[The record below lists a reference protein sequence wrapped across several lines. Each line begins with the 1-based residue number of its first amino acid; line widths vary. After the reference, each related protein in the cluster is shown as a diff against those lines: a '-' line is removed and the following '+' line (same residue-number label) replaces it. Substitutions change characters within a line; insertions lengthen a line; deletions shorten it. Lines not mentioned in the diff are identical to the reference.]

1 MESDIDVVGDEVKI
15 NKLSI
20 RDKMLL
26 KRNFNRLRHSEN
38 FQAGRVIEDPG
49 GSPSHTGL
57 HDGKSFTFWA
67 LIGLLYL
74 FALINLVLTLTLMTM
89 LRIGWGMETIE
100 MLPLLNMVK
109 LYGDIDLGKLYKDDG
124 YFSSFK
130 DSGLR
135 ITGRQGGSVH
145 IDVNFGVN
153 RTRRML
159 SIEPEGVRVTNVKEF
174 NVYDPTDHLPIF
186 STGFR
191 SADFGLPRGVK
202 KLDVQQVRTSRIIS
216 PIEDDLTLRSET
228 YTRLKGNEG
237 ISMEGRTITWTA
249 DKDIFLKSVNGS
261 LTLAAENGIFLEVKK
276 LPFVK
281 KNLFLDSNLHNAAF
295 KLCVCMPGGRIFRV
309 KADDIMSHNACHNI
323 NTSPE
328 HHPCR

>member
-1 MESDIDVVGDEVKI
+1 MFWS
-15 NKLSI
+15 
-20 RDKMLL
+20 
-26 KRNFNRLRHSEN
+26 
-38 FQAGRVIEDPG
+38 
-49 GSPSHTGL
+49 
-57 HDGKSFTFWA
+57 FWA

-186 STGFR
+186 ST
-191 SADFGLPRGVK
+191 V
-202 KLDVQQVRTSRIIS
+202 
-216 PIEDDLTLRSET
+216 LTLTLMTMLRIGWGMET
-228 YTRLKGNEG
+228 IEMLPLLNMVKLYGDIDLGKLY
-237 ISMEGRTITWTA
+237 
-249 DKDIFLKSVNGS
+249 KDDG
-261 LTLAAENGIFLEVKK
+261 
-276 LPFVK
+276 
-281 KNLFLDSNLHNAAF
+281 
-295 KLCVCMPGGRIFRV
+295 
-309 KADDIMSHNACHNI
+309 
-323 NTSPE
+323 
-328 HHPCR
+328 